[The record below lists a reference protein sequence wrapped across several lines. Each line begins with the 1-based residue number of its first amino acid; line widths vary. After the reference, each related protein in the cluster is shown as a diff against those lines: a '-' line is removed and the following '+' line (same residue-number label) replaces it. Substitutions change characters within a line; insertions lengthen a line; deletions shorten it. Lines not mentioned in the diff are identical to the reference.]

1 MHTSRRT
8 IGTGNAPGSRAKDG
22 CGEKGRTRI
31 SSEIGP
37 PLSGDADPAA
47 ERERRRSAI
56 TTLGRI
62 ALFALLVMVFFA
74 TLAPVLERISPL
86 TYESWAL
93 AIAAALALAVMA
105 RFDRLP
111 LRSFGIGIDRRT
123 PAELLLGFVI
133 GGATMGGVALFMR
146 VAGWYHPLSIA
157 HAPDIAGN
165 LANTLG
171 IFFAIGVYE
180 EVVYRG
186 YVLQTLERRFGTD
199 RALAAT
205 MLVFGLAHLFIDIPA
220 TRLSLRLIG
229 ALSIAS
235 EAGVLFGAAYLL
247 RRRLWIP
254 IGVHWAWNFCEGP
267 ILGLPVTGGD
277 FGPSLLTAQTTGP
290 LWATGGRFGPE
301 AGMPCLIIGTL
312 AGLAILEAGYRN
324 KMWRHGMP
332 SQSET

>member
-1 MHTSRRT
+1 MEPPCSDD
-8 IGTGNAPGSRAKDG
+8 AV
-22 CGEKGRTRI
+22 
-31 SSEIGP
+31 SSQGP
-37 PLSGDADPAA
+37 ARKRP
-47 ERERRRSAI
+47 SAI
-56 TTLGRI
+56 AAIGRV
-62 ALFALLVMVFFA
+62 ALFALLVLVFFA
-74 TLAPVLERISPL
+74 SLAVLLERISPL
-86 TYESWAL
+86 AYESWAL
-93 AIAAALALAVMA
+93 AIAALLALAVMA

-111 LRSFGIGIDRRT
+111 LRAFGLGIDRRT
-123 PAELLLGFVI
+123 PGELLLGFII

-146 VAGWYHPLSIA
+146 IAGWYHPESIA
-157 HAPDIAGN
+157 HTEDISAN
-165 LANTLG
+165 LGNTLG

-205 MLVFGLAHLFIDIPA
+205 MLMFGLAHLFVDIPA

-277 FGPSLLTAQTTGP
+277 FGPSVIAARASGP
-290 LWATGGRFGPE
+290 LWATGGSFGPE
-301 AGMPCLIIGTL
+301 AGIPCLIIGTL
-312 AGLAILEAGYRN
+312 AGLTLLEAGYRN

-332 SQSET
+332 GQSET